1 LIETIIS
8 SKTRVKLLLKFF
20 LNSKTKGYLRG
31 LEEEFGESS
40 NAIRLELNKFE
51 KSGMLKSFVQGN
63 KKFFQANV
71 NHPLFNEIH
80 NLIIKHIGFDQII
93 ENVLEKLGDINQAYV
108 LGDFAKGKDN
118 PVIDLMLIGN
128 INKIYLVELIEKA
141 EKIIDRRIRYIIYD
155 RLENV
160 AWNLVEIDSL
170 LLWDKLD

>member
-1 LIETIIS
+1 MIETIIS

>member
-1 LIETIIS
+1 
-8 SKTRVKLLLKFF
+8 VKLLLKFF

-51 KSGMLKSFVQGN
+51 KSGMLKSFFQGN

-160 AWNLVEIDSL
+160 DWNLVEIDSL
-170 LLWDKLD
+170 LLWDKQD

>member
-1 LIETIIS
+1 M
-8 SKTRVKLLLKFF
+8 
-20 LNSKTKGYLRG
+20 NSKTQGYLRG

-93 ENVLEKLGDINQAYV
+93 ENVIEKLGDINQAYV

-155 RLENV
+155 RLESV
-160 AWNLVEIDSL
+160 DWNLVEIDSL
-170 LLWDKLD
+170 LLWNKQD

>member
-1 LIETIIS
+1 M
-8 SKTRVKLLLKFF
+8 
-20 LNSKTKGYLRG
+20 NSKTQGYLRG

-71 NHPLFNEIH
+71 NHPLFTEIH

-93 ENVLEKLGDINQAYV
+93 ENVIEKLGEINQAYV

-128 INKIYLVELIEKA
+128 INKVYLVELIEKA

-160 AWNLVEIDSL
+160 DWNLVEIDSL
-170 LLWDKLD
+170 LLWNKQD

>member
-1 LIETIIS
+1 MIETIIS

-20 LNSKTKGYLRG
+20 LNSKTQGYLRG

-93 ENVLEKLGDINQAYV
+93 ANVIEKLGDINQAYV

-155 RLENV
+155 RLESV
-160 AWNLVEIDSL
+160 DWNLVEIDSL
-170 LLWDKLD
+170 LLWNKQG

>member
-1 LIETIIS
+1 MIETIIS

-20 LNSKTKGYLRG
+20 LNSKTQGYLRG

-93 ENVLEKLGDINQAYV
+93 ENVIEKLGDINQAYV

-155 RLENV
+155 RLESV
-160 AWNLVEIDSL
+160 DWNLVEIDSL
-170 LLWDKLD
+170 LLWNKQD